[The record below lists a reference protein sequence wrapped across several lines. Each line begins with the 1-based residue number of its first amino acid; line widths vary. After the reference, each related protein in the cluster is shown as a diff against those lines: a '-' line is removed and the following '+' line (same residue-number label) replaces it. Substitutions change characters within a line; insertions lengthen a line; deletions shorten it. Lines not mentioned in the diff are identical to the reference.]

1 MAASAQPA
9 DVALEVKGGP
19 SSSSS
24 RTPLDEQTIK
34 LKSVGGYGT
43 LLRAQA
49 ERMPQVPS
57 LTISYK
63 DITLET
69 QVPVRDPGKTHK
81 P

>member
-1 MAASAQPA
+1 MAAAQPA
-9 DVALEVKGGP
+9 DVALEVKGHPTGT
-19 SSSSS
+19 